1 VRLFGR
7 ARSDL
12 TARNA
17 ARSPDTAPKQLT
29 ALARHDEAIV
39 RRAVAANPSTPATTL
54 ERLATD
60 GDPQVRVAVAGNP
73 ASPPGALRALVRG
86 EGSGGFA
93 GVARR
98 KALLAVAEH
107 PNVTPE
113 LLRLLADDADALV
126 ARHAGAR
133 A

>member
-7 ARSDL
+7 ASETVR
-12 TARNA
+12 
-17 ARSPDTAPKQLT
+17 ARSAATSAGTAPRELT

-39 RRAVAANPSTPATTL
+39 RRAVAANPSTPASAL
-54 ERLATD
+54 ERLARD
-60 GDPQVRVAVAGNP
+60 PDPQVRVALAGNDA
-73 ASPPGALRALVRG
+73 ASPAALRALVRNDAG
-86 EGSGGFA
+86 GGFA

-98 KALLAVAEH
+98 KTLLAVAKH

-113 LLRLLADDADALV
+113 LLRLLAADADKLV
-126 ARHAGAR
+126 ARAGAR